1 VEGIVLH
8 LAEIITCSTTIDEVT
23 VTVDYYVV
31 NKCIW
36 DTDIILGRDFTD
48 YEEVEY
54 TLTQEKLE
62 FKKKKEGV
70 GQLDVGDLTTEE
82 RQRLEDVLSKSK
94 STKGRFREA

>member
-1 VEGIVLH
+1 M
-8 LAEIITCSTTIDEVT
+8 
-23 VTVDYYVV
+23 DYYVV

-36 DTDIILGRDFTD
+36 DTDVILGRDFID

-70 GQLDVGDLTTEE
+70 GRLNVGDLTTEE

-94 STKGRFREA
+94 STKGRFREAKKSNAD

>member
-1 VEGIVLH
+1 MLH
-8 LAEIITCSTTIDEVT
+8 LAEVITCSTTIDEVT